1 MGAFK
6 RDFVNNKDVNA
17 FREDLPHNITN
28 IIQEGIE
35 NEYIK
40 RSNQIH
46 YYILNL
52 NASELKN

>member
-6 RDFVNNKDVNA
+6 RDFLNNKDLTA

-28 IIQEGIE
+28 IIQDGIE

-40 RSNQIH
+40 KSSKIH

-52 NASELKN
+52 NASDLRH